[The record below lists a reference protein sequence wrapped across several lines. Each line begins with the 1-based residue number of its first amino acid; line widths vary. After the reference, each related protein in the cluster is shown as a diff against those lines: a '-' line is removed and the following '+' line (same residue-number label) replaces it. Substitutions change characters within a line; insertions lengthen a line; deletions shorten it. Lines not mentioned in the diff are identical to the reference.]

1 MIIGPSATFG
11 KLFST
16 TKNGS
21 DTFAKNLDHH
31 KIIAIATPINVPSP
45 NPTIVSY
52 TVTFTCFSKSFVVK
66 CVNVLHILLG
76 WLVIK
81 LSIIFA
87 FAKDSQI
94 TKNPIKI
101 IN

>member
-31 KIIAIATPINVPSP
+31 KIIAIATPIKVPSP

-52 TVTFTCFSKSFVVK
+52 TVTFICFNKSLDVK
-66 CVNVLHILLG
+66 CANVFHIPLG
-76 WLVIK
+76 
-81 LSIIFA
+81 
-87 FAKDSQI
+87 
-94 TKNPIKI
+94 
-101 IN
+101 

>member
-1 MIIGPSATFG
+1 MIIGPSATLG
-11 KLFST
+11 KLFNT

-52 TVTFTCFSKSFVVK
+52 TVTFTCFSKSFDVK

-87 FAKDSQI
+87 FAKASQI
-94 TKNPIKI
+94 TKNPIKN

>member
-1 MIIGPSATFG
+1 MIIGPSATLG

-52 TVTFTCFSKSFVVK
+52 TVTFTCFDVK

-87 FAKDSQI
+87 FAKASQI